1 MKKRVIAFAVLLIFI
16 SCKSVDGECFIVYEK
31 RQIEENYF
39 FLWEREME
47 WNNETDNFQVSVNQL
62 KVPYDVYTRFDVGDE
77 FCRD

>member
-1 MKKRVIAFAVLLIFI
+1 
-16 SCKSVDGECFIVYEK
+16 
-31 RQIEENYF
+31 
-39 FLWEREME
+39 ME